1 MVFSFQHFEC
11 ICPSSLVLKALTR
24 NVMRISDWRSFVSV
38 VIHFSRLFSRLCLWL
53 LKLTITC
60 LTVGLFE
67 FILLEVHWASW
78 CFCSC
83 LPSNL
88 GDQSLFLQI
97 SLYPFLSPPSPLELL
112 AFFQSFFF
120 QFLRLSH
127 SHCLSS
133 NLLILP
139 STCSDL
145 VNFSFQLL
153 NFLVQNFFSSS
164 L

>member
-24 NVMRISDWRSFVSV
+24 NVMRISDWGSFVSV

-88 GDQSLFLQI
+88 GDQSLFLQL
-97 SLYPFLSPPSPLELL
+97 SLPLSFSPKSLRAVSFFSIFFLSVPQT
-112 AFFQSFFF
+112 QSFPLSIFKFAYSSFHLLRSGEFF
-120 QFLRLSH
+120 ISVIE
-127 SHCLSS
+127 LSS
-133 NLLILP
+133 P
-139 STCSDL
+139 E
-145 VNFSFQLL
+145 
-153 NFLVQNFFSSS
+153 FL
-164 L
+164 